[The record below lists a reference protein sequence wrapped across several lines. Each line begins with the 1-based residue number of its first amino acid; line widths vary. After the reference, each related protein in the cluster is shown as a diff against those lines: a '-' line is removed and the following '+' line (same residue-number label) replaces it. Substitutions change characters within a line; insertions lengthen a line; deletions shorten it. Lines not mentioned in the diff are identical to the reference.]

1 MAELRESDTDRYQGF
16 TRLTVE
22 VFDELLSIVKVD
34 ISGSPQFRLPI
45 LADMRLAVTLRYLEK
60 VVRDWL
66 IRPETVLAFAYFS
79 KQSKKNP
86 DCFSV
91 LFQFYFRCKSRI
103 SRLDTIHE
111 CDGRTDGQTDARRRL
126 VPVIPLWLVRY
137 TG

>member
-22 VFDELLSIVKVD
+22 DFDELLSIVKVD

-60 VVRDWL
+60 VVRDRL

-79 KQSKKNP
+79 
-86 DCFSV
+86 
-91 LFQFYFRCKSRI
+91 
-103 SRLDTIHE
+103 T
-111 CDGRTDGQTDARRRL
+111 CD
-126 VPVIPLWLVRY
+126 
-137 TG
+137 